1 MTSKR
6 ARQLAPGRRAH
17 ARRTARRL
25 RATTQRKDSTMTP
38 DDPTPEPDDDEIPKL
53 RPWETRP
60 LPGWPDEF
68 DDD

>member
-1 MTSKR
+1 
-6 ARQLAPGRRAH
+6 
-17 ARRTARRL
+17 
-25 RATTQRKDSTMTP
+25 MTP